1 MSVEATLIVFFASQ
15 KLHQVRHFA
24 TLSQSGRRY
33 LWATAPVT
41 YCTNSWWLTL
51 RRYLEYIIVGMFVWQ
66 LYCAYMATYLFWYPL
81 LFTISPVAS
90 SWKNHQRS
98 KWWWSQGKGSGW
110 GCLRIIDMYVTYIY
124 IYKYIY
130 IHVHTYMYIQYTH
143 IYSGFRRINQ
153 NNISNAIYKDMLL
166 LQGHVAFETQIF
178 IKDEHIQTT
187 YIKIHK
193 WSCAHNCLFT
203 YMQSTP
209 ASTESFVCRVI
220 GSLKSVPLRCLT
232 NRATGKSASNQ
243 ATMVQHVNTAQNGH
257 DLQQLPKHS
266 VCVTVRQ
273 ASILHSYLIHIT
285 VTVDSYQIRNRYIL
299 RSYWIQI
306 RHLLIH
312 ITVDKFKLDSSYSS
326 FPFILD
332 W

>member
-1 MSVEATLIVFFASQ
+1 MWVEAVAATGSCGRILRFVFYRAPPHQRSGDMSVEATLIVLLLHRSCTKLDISQ
-15 KLHQVRHFA
+15 HYHSLPGA
-24 TLSQSGRRY
+24 TFEPLPQ
-33 LWATAPVT
+33 
-41 YCTNSWWLTL
+41 WLTVPTRSGWTL
-51 RRYLEYIIVGMFVWQ
+51 RGDTLEYIIAVHCMFVWH
-66 LYCAYMATYLFWYPL
+66 CIVHIATYIFWYPL
-81 LFTISPVAS
+81 LFTISPVVS
-90 SWKNHQRS
+90 SWKSHQRS

-110 GCLRIIDMYVTYIY
+110 GRLRIIDMFVTYIY
-124 IYKYIY
+124 IQYIY

-153 NNISNAIYKDMLL
+153 NKISNGIYKDMLL

-178 IKDEHIQTT
+178 ITDEHIQTT
-187 YIKIHK
+187 YIKIHI
-193 WSCAHNCLFT
+193 WSCAHNCLFTT

-220 GSLKSVPLRCLT
+220 GSLKFVPLRCLT

-273 ASILHSYLIHIT
+273 A
-285 VTVDSYQIRNRYIL
+285 
-299 RSYWIQI
+299 
-306 RHLLIH
+306 
-312 ITVDKFKLDSSYSS
+312 
-326 FPFILD
+326 
-332 W
+332 

>member
-1 MSVEATLIVFFASQ
+1 MYIHICTYNIHIYTQGFAEST
-15 KLHQVRHFA
+15 KTTF
-24 TLSQSGRRY
+24 
-33 LWATAPVT
+33 P
-41 YCTNSWWLTL
+41 
-51 RRYLEYIIVGMFVWQ
+51 M
-66 LYCAYMATYLFWYPL
+66 
-81 LFTISPVAS
+81 LFT
-90 SWKNHQRS
+90 RT
-98 KWWWSQGKGSGW
+98 
-110 GCLRIIDMYVTYIY
+110 CC
-124 IYKYIY
+124 
-130 IHVHTYMYIQYTH
+130 
-143 IYSGFRRINQ
+143 F
-153 NNISNAIYKDMLL
+153 YKDMLL
-166 LQGHVAFETQIF
+166 LKHRSSLKMNIYKQHTS
-178 IKDEHIQTT
+178 KYTNDH
-187 YIKIHK
+187 
-193 WSCAHNCLFT
+193 HNCLFT